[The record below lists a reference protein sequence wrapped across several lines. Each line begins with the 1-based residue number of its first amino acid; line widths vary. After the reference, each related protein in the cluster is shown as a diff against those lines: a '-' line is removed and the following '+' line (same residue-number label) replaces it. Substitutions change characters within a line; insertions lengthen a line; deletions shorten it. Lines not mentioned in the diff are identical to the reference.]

1 MSGTRDSPQEEFK
14 YLKIPADKNL
24 SLEGFMIF
32 KSLLN
37 NPQKVRDAISKG
49 INESAFETKEK
60 KEAFR
65 RGTQNIF
72 NSFITGGYS
81 SVVDTMDLNTPKQVK
96 SSDKERAVKTYVN
109 IIYLVGQE
117 LIKSYQNDNQ
127 GKITFPIND
136 SPRFIQDALTAY
148 SDSFFYGV
156 PLYLELKEFNH
167 VQASGLQL
175 TKSPGQI
182 WVYLGSIL
190 LVMGIFCMIYIQEI
204 RLWILVK
211 KGSNNLIVSLAT
223 NRDRTDFDQYA
234 IRLKDNIKKMT
245 N

>member
-1 MSGTRDSPQEEFK
+1 MSADGIPNKKPTTVII
-14 YLKIPADKNL
+14 KIDFFLDIP
-24 SLEGFMIF
+24 
-32 KSLLN
+32 KSTSDLVDN
-37 NPQKVRDAISKG
+37 S
-49 INESAFETKEK
+49 INEIKEDN
-60 KEAFR
+60 AA
-65 RGTQNIF
+65 
-72 NSFITGGYS
+72 
-81 SVVDTMDLNTPKQVK
+81 
-96 SSDKERAVKTYVN
+96 KERAVKTYVN